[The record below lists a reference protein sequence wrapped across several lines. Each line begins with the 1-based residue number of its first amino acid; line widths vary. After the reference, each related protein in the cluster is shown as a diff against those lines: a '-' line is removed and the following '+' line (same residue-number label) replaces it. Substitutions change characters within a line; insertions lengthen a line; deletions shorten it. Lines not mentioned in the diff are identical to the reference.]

1 MADMLVNLYNFNNFA
16 LSDDLSEDRITIRR
30 TLAPDIHLVKKF
42 IRTHFSLAWESEASV
57 GLTKTNSTCFI
68 AIKDAEIIGFACYD
82 ATAKGYFGPTG
93 VHEFFRN
100 FGIGSKLLL
109 KTLAAM
115 YDSGYGYAIIGGVG
129 GSLPDYYKK
138 VCNAIL
144 IENSESN
151 QTVYQRM
158 IKYNK

>member
-1 MADMLVNLYNFNNFA
+1 MADMLVNLYR
-16 LSDDLSEDRITIRR
+16 LKELDLMDELSEHGITIRR
-30 TLAPDIHLVKKF
+30 TLAPDIHLVKEF
-42 IRTHFSLAWESEASV
+42 IRKHFSAGWESEASV

-68 AIKDAEIIGFACYD
+68 AIKNAQIIGFACYD

-93 VHEFFRN
+93 VHESFRN

-109 KTLAAM
+109 RVLSAM

-129 GSLPDYYKK
+129 GSLPKYYKK

-151 QTVYQRM
+151 QSVYQRM